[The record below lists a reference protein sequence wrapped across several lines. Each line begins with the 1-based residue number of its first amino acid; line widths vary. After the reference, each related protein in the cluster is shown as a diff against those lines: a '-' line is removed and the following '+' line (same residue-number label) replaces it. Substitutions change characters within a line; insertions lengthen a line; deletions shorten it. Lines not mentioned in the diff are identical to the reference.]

1 LSGGA
6 NGVVLEIALP
16 RPRNRV
22 ELATN
27 PQYSAYR
34 HYLLNFLY
42 QKQFVALE

>member
-1 LSGGA
+1 LGGA

-22 ELATN
+22 ELAIN

-34 HYLLNFLY
+34 HYLKFMY